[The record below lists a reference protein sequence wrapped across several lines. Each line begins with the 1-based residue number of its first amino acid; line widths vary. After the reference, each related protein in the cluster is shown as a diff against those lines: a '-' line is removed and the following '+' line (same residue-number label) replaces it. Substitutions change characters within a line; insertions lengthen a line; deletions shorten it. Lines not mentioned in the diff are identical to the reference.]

1 MASLSRAQIAQGT
14 RSEKELAIASL
25 RHEAELLFR
34 LDGVPVYVGD
44 LALYT
49 QDFGSMFNSVEMVG
63 IIMDFRYDEEAQKHV
78 VHFLA
83 GGEVMRIMRGDISLL

>member
-1 MASLSRAQIAQGT
+1 MASLSRVRIALGA
-14 RSEKELAIASL
+14 RSEKDLVISSL
-25 RHEAELLFR
+25 RHADELLFR

-49 QDFGSMFNSVEMVG
+49 QDWGTMFDSVEMVG
-63 IIMDFRYDEEAQKHV
+63 IIMDFRYDEEIQKHV

-83 GGEVMRIMRGDISLL
+83 GGEVMRIMRGDIRLL